1 MANLNSVQTSQANPL
16 LSAINAGPVD
26 GQENNIDQSVS
37 TFPAELSAAK
47 GKGQKTQ
54 SDDGQSDAQ
63 NSAPTDGNVQN
74 LPIAGIVNPNI
85 PANNAVPGPPAPAV
99 TTSAAVVDSVVLAV
113 ATNKLDSTL
122 AAVAGASPLLAGG
135 ASANSIA
142 IASQATAQAGLAANI
157 AAVASQTAAS
167 QGLVQVAASQIPA
180 ADSKEASV
188 TITPLQQTAEQ
199 LAAQVEVVQNG
210 APLAA
215 AVQNTTIQSVQVP
228 KLAIVAAQ
236 QTQEGAQVAVTSNI
250 SAVQVSA
257 TVIASNQVSGAS
269 QFTQVSAQFEASPVS
284 QAAPVATVAVPF
296 AANASISG
304 DQLAVKAVESSPA
317 QANVPLTAAPVNP
330 VLQQAALE
338 TNATQAAVSQPIV
351 ITPQTQISGL
361 ATFTSAA
368 VATNTPSVNDQA
380 AVEQAPVV
388 AAQPAQVVL
397 ADVSTAPEVAASQ
410 ANISLS
416 KDTESTDSNS
426 ASTPLQ
432 VPSVT
437 SGLVNP
443 ALSNAAMNGVNQSEK
458 SAAIQASTASEAS
471 KLTAV
476 VSSANSERGMAI
488 AKKELDKIDASN
500 VGLIKT
506 DAGQTSFA
514 ANLNQELKLSQGNI
528 IKLEPHEASLS
539 TGPLNAGVMQALK
552 EGGGRVVMELSH
564 PDQGTIQLDLRL
576 DNQGKAYL
584 TVEGAS
590 DSTRA
595 RLEQGSSQLK
605 DQLASMGLSLTLDM
619 RQQSENPGHFAMLKD
634 AATNSNAKTGSAE
647 EAAAVNPLLTRK
659 TTVEGRINL
668 YA

>member
-16 LSAINAGPVD
+16 LSAINAGPAD

-135 ASANSIA
+135 ASANPIA

-236 QTQEGAQVAVTSNI
+236 QTQEEVQVAVTSNI
-250 SAVQVSA
+250 SAAQVSA
-257 TVIASNQVSGAS
+257 TVIASNQASEVS
-269 QFTQVSAQFEASPVS
+269 QLTQVGAQLKASPVS

-296 AANASISG
+296 TATASISG
-304 DQLAVKAVESSPA
+304 DQLVVKAVESSPA

-361 ATFTSAA
+361 ATF
-368 VATNTPSVNDQA
+368 TPSVNDQA

>member
-1 MANLNSVQTSQANPL
+1 
-16 LSAINAGPVD
+16 
-26 GQENNIDQSVS
+26 
-37 TFPAELSAAK
+37 
-47 GKGQKTQ
+47 
-54 SDDGQSDAQ
+54 
-63 NSAPTDGNVQN
+63 
-74 LPIAGIVNPNI
+74 
-85 PANNAVPGPPAPAV
+85 
-99 TTSAAVVDSVVLAV
+99 
-113 ATNKLDSTL
+113 
-122 AAVAGASPLLAGG
+122 
-135 ASANSIA
+135 
-142 IASQATAQAGLAANI
+142 
-157 AAVASQTAAS
+157 
-167 QGLVQVAASQIPA
+167 
-180 ADSKEASV
+180 
-188 TITPLQQTAEQ
+188 
-199 LAAQVEVVQNG
+199 
-210 APLAA
+210 
-215 AVQNTTIQSVQVP
+215 
-228 KLAIVAAQ
+228 
-236 QTQEGAQVAVTSNI
+236 
-250 SAVQVSA
+250 
-257 TVIASNQVSGAS
+257 
-269 QFTQVSAQFEASPVS
+269 
-284 QAAPVATVAVPF
+284 
-296 AANASISG
+296 
-304 DQLAVKAVESSPA
+304 VKAVESSTE

-338 TNATQAAVSQPIV
+338 TNATQAAVSQPIIV
-351 ITPQTQISGL
+351 TSQTQMPGL
-361 ATFTSAA
+361 ATATSVAI
-368 VATNTPSVNDQA
+368 ATNTPSVNDQA
-380 AVEQAPVV
+380 PVQQGPVV

-397 ADVSTAPEVAASQ
+397 ADVNAAPGVVASQ

>member
-74 LPIAGIVNPNI
+74 LPITGIVNPNI
-85 PANNAVPGPPAPAV
+85 PANNAVLAPPVPAAS
-99 TTSAAVVDSVVLAV
+99 TGAAVVDGLVLAV

-122 AAVAGASPLLAGG
+122 AAVAGASPVFAEG
-135 ASANSIA
+135 ASTNPIA

-157 AAVASQTAAS
+157 AAVATQTAAS
-167 QGLVQVAASQIPA
+167 QGSVQVAASQIPA
-180 ADSKEASV
+180 ADSKEV
-188 TITPLQQTAEQ
+188 TVTTTPLQQTAQQ

-210 APLAA
+210 ASLDA

-228 KLAIVAAQ
+228 KQAVVAAQ
-236 QTQEGAQVAVTSNI
+236 QTQQEGQVAVTSNI
-250 SAVQVSA
+250 GSAQVSA
-257 TVIASNQVSGAS
+257 TVMASNQVSEAS
-269 QFTQVSAQFEASPVS
+269 QLTQVSAQLEASPVS
-284 QAAPVATVAVPF
+284 QAVPVGAAPVQF
-296 AANASISG
+296 GANASISG
-304 DQLAVKAVESSPA
+304 DQFVVKAVESSPE
-317 QANVPLTAAPVNP
+317 QAKAPLIAVPVNP

-351 ITPQTQISGL
+351 ITSQTQMPSL
-361 ATFTSAA
+361 ATATSAA
-368 VATNTPSVNDQA
+368 IATNTPSVNDQ
-380 AVEQAPVV
+380 VPVQQGPVV

-397 ADVSTAPEVAASQ
+397 ADVNAAPQVVASQ
-410 ANISLS
+410 TNISLS
-416 KDTESTDSNS
+416 KDTESTDPNS

-443 ALSNAAMNGVNQSEK
+443 ALSNVAMNGVNQSEK
-458 SAAIQASTASEAS
+458 SAAIQASTASETS
-471 KLTAV
+471 KIAAA
-476 VSSANSERGMAI
+476 VSSAIPDRGVAL

-514 ANLNQELKLSQGNI
+514 ANLNQEVKLSQGNI

-539 TGPLNAGVMQALK
+539 AGPLNAGVMQALK

-634 AATNSNAKTGSAE
+634 AASNTNAKPGSSE
-647 EAAAVNPLLTRK
+647 VAVDINPLLTRK
-659 TTVEGRINL
+659 TTVDGRINL